1 MSLKGAKNN
10 SNNFG
15 KGVMQIDCFGQKEKH
30 IRKTVGAV

>member
-15 KGVMQIDCFGQKEKH
+15 KGVMSIDCFEQKEKTH
-30 IRKTVGAV
+30 